1 MTLRKTTLCI
11 ILGTFTALFTM
22 LYAITQYNILS
33 SFSVL
38 ERRQVMEDVGRAEN
52 ALKGELRGL
61 ETTSTDWAAW
71 DATYDFIRTLDPVYV
86 EENLASQSLD
96 NLRLDMIL
104 YYDEEGRL
112 VTGKVRDREWIAV
125 DAASPATARISPD
138 SPLFLRSE
146 NTPRGG
152 VVMLPSGPLLVAAS
166 PILTSASTG
175 PARGT
180 LVMARYLSE
189 QRIMDLSE
197 QVKVRVGLF
206 PLGSKDLSP
215 RLADVADSLRRTGQY
230 QVVPEGETV
239 IRGYALIRDVF
250 GEPCLL
256 LEIETN
262 RDMHHQGLVTL
273 RYNFISLAA
282 IGLTFGLAMHILV
295 ERRILSRITGL
306 GTQIAAVRADKN
318 ASRDIRVR
326 GRDEITNLA
335 TAIREMLEEIER
347 AQDRLAESERR
358 YELATRAAKLG
369 VWDYDYATG
378 TLYTDPSLKAQLGY
392 REQEIENTTEAWI
405 GLILPEDRA
414 RAVELTSEAFRESAV
429 DVSREFRM
437 RHKDGGVRWLLVRGV
452 VSRDEAGVPSRA
464 LGTAVDVTDLKL
476 AEQSVRHLTREII
489 NAQERERARMA
500 RELHDNVA
508 QDLSSLKIACEA
520 IFGAIPDVSPEIRE
534 RFVES
539 SRILQGAII
548 FIREMAYALRPSNL
562 DHLGFLRTVERF
574 CQDFEEKTGIRTR
587 FMQTGM
593 DGVTFDS
600 EAEINLFRV
609 VQEALGNV
617 RRHAKASE
625 VSVKIVESHPRIIL
639 RVEDNG
645 VGFHVGAG
653 MSAAME
659 EKRMGLRGMRERVKL
674 LGGNLRIVSAPGQG
688 TRVIVEIPSVR
699 GGNHGG

>member
-38 ERRQVMEDVGRAEN
+38 EKRQVMEDVGRAEN
-52 ALKGELRGL
+52 ALKGGLRGL
-61 ETTSTDWAAW
+61 ETTSTDWSAW
-71 DATYDFIRTLDPVYV
+71 DATYDFIQTLDPAYV
-86 EENLASQSLD
+86 EENLSAQSLD

-125 DAASPATARISPD
+125 DAASPATPRISLD

-146 NTPRGG
+146 NTPKGG

-166 PILTSASTG
+166 PILTSANTG

-180 LVMARYLSE
+180 LVMARYLNE
-189 QRIMDLSE
+189 QWIMELSE

-215 RLADVADSLRRTGQY
+215 RLADVADSLRRAGQY
-230 QVVPEGETV
+230 QVVPEDETM
-239 IRGYALIRDVF
+239 IRGYALIRDIF

-262 RDMHHQGLVTL
+262 RDMHQQGLVTL

-306 GTQIAAVRADKN
+306 AAQIAAVRADKN

-326 GRDEITNLA
+326 GHDEITNLA
-335 TAIREMLEEIER
+335 TAIREMLQEVER
-347 AQDRLAESERR
+347 ARNRLAASEKR

-392 REQEIENTTEAWI
+392 REEEIGNTTEAWI
-405 GLILPEDRA
+405 GLILPEDRT

-429 DVSREFRM
+429 DVSREFRL

-452 VSRDEAGVPSRA
+452 VSRDEAGSPTRA

-489 NAQERERARMA
+489 NAQERERARIA

-520 IFGAIPDVSPEIRE
+520 IFGAMSDVSSDIKN
-534 RFVES
+534 RFAES

-548 FIREMAYALRPSNL
+548 SIREMAYALRPSNL

-600 EAEINLFRV
+600 ETEINLFRV

-625 VSVKIVESHPRIIL
+625 VSVKVVESHPRIIL

-653 MSAAME
+653 ISAAME
-659 EKRMGLRGMRERVKL
+659 EKRMGLGGMRERVKL

-699 GGNHGG
+699 GGNHVG

>member
-38 ERRQVMEDVGRAEN
+38 EKRQVMEDVGRAEN

-61 ETTSTDWAAW
+61 ETTSTDWSAW
-71 DATYDFIRTLDPVYV
+71 DATYDFIQTMDPAYV
-86 EENLASQSLD
+86 EENLSAQSLD

-125 DAASPATARISPD
+125 DAASPATPRISLD

-146 NTPRGG
+146 NIPKGG

-166 PILTSASTG
+166 PILTSANTG

-180 LVMARYLSE
+180 LVMARSLSE
-189 QRIMDLSE
+189 QWIMDLSE
-197 QVKVRVGLF
+197 QVKVRVRLF
-206 PLGSKDLSP
+206 PLGSKDMSP

-230 QVVPEGETV
+230 QVVPEDETV
-239 IRGYALIRDVF
+239 IRGYALIRDIF

-306 GTQIAAVRADKN
+306 ATQIAAVRADKN

-335 TAIREMLEEIER
+335 TAIREMLQEIER
-347 AQDRLAESERR
+347 AQNRLAESEKR

-378 TLYTDPSLKAQLGY
+378 TLYTDPSLKTQLGY
-392 REQEIENTTEAWI
+392 REEEIGNTTEAWI

-429 DVSREFRM
+429 DVSREFRL
-437 RHKDGGVRWLLVRGV
+437 RHKDGGVRWLLVRGA
-452 VSRDEAGVPSRA
+452 VSRDEADIPSRA
-464 LGTAVDVTDLKL
+464 VGTAVDITDLKL

-489 NAQERERARMA
+489 NAQESERARIA

-520 IFGAIPDVSPEIRE
+520 IFDAMPGVSPDIRD
-534 RFVES
+534 RFAES

-548 FIREMAYALRPSNL
+548 SIREMAYALRPSNL

-617 RRHAKASE
+617 RRHAKATE

-645 VGFHVGAG
+645 VGFHVGPG
-653 MSAAME
+653 ISAAME
-659 EKRMGLRGMRERVKL
+659 EKRMGLGGMRERVKL

-699 GGNHGG
+699 GGNHVG